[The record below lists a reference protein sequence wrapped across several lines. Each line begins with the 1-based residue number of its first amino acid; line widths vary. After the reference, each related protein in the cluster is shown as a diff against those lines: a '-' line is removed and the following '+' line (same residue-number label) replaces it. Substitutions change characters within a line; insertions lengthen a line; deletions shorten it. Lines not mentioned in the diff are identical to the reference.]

1 MNVFCAFVSSIF
13 SYVPQM
19 PLQHHI
25 FVTQRLSRLRLW
37 RASKYIGCAESERD
51 YNGGKCRVQ
60 VCRYAKAGNCDMT

>member
-1 MNVFCAFVSSIF
+1 MYFVLLYHRF
-13 SYVPQM
+13 SHARRNCPAT
-19 PLQHHI
+19 HF